1 MKKKIK
7 LIISVCAAVLCV
19 VIGIVIYNNLP
30 SVVMN
35 KRIDAFNKLCAFY
48 ETYGPQDQFY
58 ENGYSDYVYGQHTK
72 LVDRCGLGS
81 GYLEY
86 AEYIMGN
93 DFVDAYIEQYSAE
106 EFVEKLFYIYTNID
120 EKCYDYGSE
129 YCNARTTNSVLLY
142 ALKCAQIDV
151 QPFELPEEGTEGY
164 YTENPNSLPE
174 ERTWEESGSFYS
186 SSGENRRTQTR
197 TCSIKVTIHGDFA
210 VEHCDIYHY
219 SEGAYEWRNGEFID
233 ELPSWRHEVYDD
245 FHYKGHWIRDD
256 LSAAE
261 LFTVGDT
268 CYVLYAPDD
277 CGYSDKHT
285 SRKWDILG

>member
-7 LIISVCAAVLCV
+7 LVISVCVVVLCV

-48 ETYGPQDQFY
+48 ESYGPQDNFY
-58 ENGYSDYVYGQHTK
+58 ENGVSDYLRGKHNK
-72 LVDRCGLGS
+72 LVERCGLGS
-81 GYLEY
+81 GYFEY
-86 AEYIMGN
+86 ADYIMGY
-93 DFVDAYIEQYSAE
+93 DFVDAYLEQYSVE
-106 EFVEKLFYIYTNID
+106 EFIEKLYYIYKNID
-120 EKCYDYGSE
+120 EYEFDDF
-129 YCNARTTNSVLLY
+129 CNARTTNKVLLY
-142 ALKCAQIDV
+142 ALKCAEIDI
-151 QPFELPEEGTEGY
+151 QPFVLPAEGTEGY

-174 ERTWEESGSFYS
+174 ERTWEESGLFYS
-186 SSGENRRTQTR
+186 SSGENRNTQNR

-245 FHYKGHWIRDD
+245 FHYKGRWIQDD
-256 LSAAE
+256 LSTAE

-277 CGYSDKHT
+277 CDYEDHT